1 MQMYKSSKSESMAQG
16 STESRTASSRMTAS
30 HLAQGFL
37 LAGVAIPLAACGG
50 GPYRAYYYEDDH
62 HYRFYESK
70 SGDVLLVSPHG
81 QIAAATSVVRKAGY
95 PSLQDPNNHA
105 PDLGDRQTPL
115 RMDPTISGSSTSTWL
130 PWTAQEH
137 GNAQVIWNSGSRP
150 DPSAPKVSTP
160 KWFPWGNWPLSPPQ
174 GGPILGQDPS
184 DVHPTSTIIP
194 IAGLTTWKS
203 DIGDWDMDRYDVAP
217 TTGSCRPYPI
227 SITMNAMYPAPHD
240 PFFKKRSCWNA
251 LWDVPASIATDALV
265 GAGFVLAGAVFAF
278 QVGALLPGY

>member
-227 SITMNAMYPAPHD
+227 SITMNAMLID
-240 PFFKKRSCWNA
+240 M
-251 LWDVPASIATDALV
+251 
-265 GAGFVLAGAVFAF
+265 G
-278 QVGALLPGY
+278 

>member
-1 MQMYKSSKSESMAQG
+1 MHMHESSKSES
-16 STESRTASSRMTAS
+16 TEIRTGARSMTSSRTV
-30 HLAQGFL
+30 LGFL
-37 LAGVAIPLAACGG
+37 VTAVMIPFAACGG

-70 SGDVLLVSPHG
+70 TGDVLLVSPRG
-81 QIAAATSVVRKAGY
+81 QIATATSVVTKAGY
-95 PSLQDPNNHA
+95 PSLQSPSDHA
-105 PDLGDRQTPL
+105 PDLGERQTPL
-115 RMDPTISGSSTSTWL
+115 RIDPTISGPPTSIWF
-130 PWTAQEH
+130 PWAVQEH
-137 GNAQVIWNSGSRP
+137 GNVQVIWNSGARP

-174 GGPILGQDPS
+174 GEQGPS
-184 DVHPTSTIIP
+184 DVHPTSTILP
-194 IAGLTTWKS
+194 IAGVTTWKS

-265 GAGFVLAGAVFAF
+265 GAAFVLLGAAF
-278 QVGALLPGY
+278 SFRIAAHVN